1 MHELSTTELA
11 AMLTTS
17 DADTR
22 AQLWTAPLNDS
33 MRACSIDSVT
43 RQAAFL
49 AQVLLESS
57 ELRQLQEF
65 LSYSPQRLRQVW
77 PQRFPTDQVAEQYAH
92 NPQKLANKVYA
103 QRMGNGD
110 EASGD
115 GWAYRGRGLIQ
126 LTGRDNY
133 AHFSAAMGCDALTH
147 PDLLQEPMGAALSA
161 AWFWRTHGLNELAD
175 GTVQAGGDAHFSEI
189 TRRINGGLNG
199 LAQRRLY
206 WERAC
211 KILGVG
217 GAISGKI

>member
-11 AMLTTS
+11 AMLTTT

-22 AQLWTAPLNDS
+22 ALLWVGPLNDS
-33 MRACSIDSVT
+33 MRACSINTAV
-43 RQAAFL
+43 RQSAFL
-49 AQVLLESS
+49 AQILLESS
-57 ELRQLQEF
+57 ELRQLQES
-65 LSYSPQRLRQVW
+65 LGYSAQRLRQVW
-77 PQRFPTDQVAEQYAH
+77 PQRFPSDDIAEQYAH

-103 QRMGNGD
+103 LRMGNGD

-133 AHFSAAMGCDALTH
+133 AHFSAAMDCDALGH
-147 PDLLQEPMGAALSA
+147 PDLLQQPAGAALSA

-175 GTVQAGGDAHFSEI
+175 GTLQADGDQQFSEI

-199 LAQRRLY
+199 LPQRHAY
-206 WERAC
+206 WDRIR
-211 KILGVG
+211 KILGV
-217 GAISGKI
+217 ATPP